1 MDWEIAKSAI
11 DLIIGNTV
19 QQKQEECSI
28 EFHGGGE
35 PTWNW
40 SVFKSSVDYF
50 QTCANRNGLIS
61 KVSLVTNGMLSEKQI
76 EWIIGRNIKTIQIS
90 LDGPEE
96 IQNVQRPTIGGGKS
110 FSVVFRTI
118 KSFLARGT
126 EIMLHSV
133 VTKDSVDRIPEIVQ
147 FFGYNFPHLMVQIEP
162 ACPCGR
168 GLSTGQ
174 QFPSPE
180 IFVKR
185 FIESLEIAKSFGIE
199 LIYSG
204 AGPQLTET
212 HEGFC
217 GVCEP
222 NFVVTPLGFVTAC
235 HEVAEFHHPHADL
248 FIYGHWDKESSRFI
262 FDHQKIKSLK
272 KLSTQR
278 NPLCCECFAQ
288 FYCAGECLVKNI
300 NEKGKKDISFSDPR
314 CRINRELMK
323 HYIFS
328 RLYGD

>member
-1 MDWEIAKSAI
+1 MIKREIFFIEQEEKSVIFVPLKGVIMEINENEKIGVRELLKDHNFSFQDLLKIFPEIDRSRLLGRIPKDTRSKDEKEIFLPTSAVLFTTFNCHLRCIYCYSEAGDRRIKANMDWEIAKSAI

-168 GLSTGQ
+168 GS
-174 QFPSPE
+174 
-180 IFVKR
+180 
-185 FIESLEIAKSFGIE
+185 
-199 LIYSG
+199 
-204 AGPQLTET
+204 
-212 HEGFC
+212 
-217 GVCEP
+217 
-222 NFVVTPLGFVTAC
+222 
-235 HEVAEFHHPHADL
+235 
-248 FIYGHWDKESSRFI
+248 IYGTTISVSGNLCE
-262 FDHQKIKSLK
+262 KI
-272 KLSTQR
+272 
-278 NPLCCECFAQ
+278 
-288 FYCAGECLVKNI
+288 Y
-300 NEKGKKDISFSDPR
+300 
-314 CRINRELMK
+314 
-323 HYIFS
+323 
-328 RLYGD
+328 